1 MKPPDKDH
9 LLNSGGGGRGGKCV
23 HEIISEKLYKL
34 PRFIEHYKP

>member
-9 LLNSGGGGRGGKCV
+9 LLNFGGGRGGKGV
-23 HEIISEKLYKL
+23 HEIVSEKLYKL